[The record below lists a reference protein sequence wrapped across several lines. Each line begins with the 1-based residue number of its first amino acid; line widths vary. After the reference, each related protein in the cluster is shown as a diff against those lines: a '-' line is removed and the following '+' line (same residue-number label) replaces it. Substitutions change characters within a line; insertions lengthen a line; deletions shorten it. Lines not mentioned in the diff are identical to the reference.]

1 MLMKKIRNDEVRK
14 QGVKVSNELRVE
26 IKREQGKGDAEILS
40 ESLNEFA
47 KMDEMEG
54 WLDNLS
60 EAMVR

>member
-1 MLMKKIRNDEVRK
+1 MLFKKIREDEVRK

-26 IKREQGKGDAEILS
+26 IKREQGKDNQAIVA

-54 WLDNLS
+54 WLENLS